1 MRCSCFLLDFPVSKR
16 NIFFSFLLLTRCNKL
31 LSGVTRV
38 MTACIAFQLL
48 VASLQ
53 LHKWKLITVSSFAEN
68 FGSGFKKRK
77 KKLRPTSFYTPVKW
91 KMSIEQ
97 GGRLGAQNKMKLFLE
112 TFFDISFFPHLT
124 KYNSNMN
131 LARKFKYLNRKETNE
146 SYAKKILMFLCW
158 FSARKFKYFVMLQTE
173 TFWVTFWTKN
183 TVKQIFL

>member
-1 MRCSCFLLDFPVSKR
+1 
-16 NIFFSFLLLTRCNKL
+16 
-31 LSGVTRV
+31 

-77 KKLRPTSFYTPVKW
+77 KTSSNIFLYTCEMKDEHWTGRSLRCTK
-91 KMSIEQ
+91 
-97 GGRLGAQNKMKLFLE
+97 QNETFLE

-131 LARKFKYLNRKETNE
+131 LARKFKW
-146 SYAKKILMFLCW
+146 ILC
-158 FSARKFKYFVMLQTE
+158 E
-173 TFWVTFWTKN
+173 KN
-183 TVKQIFL
+183 THVFVLVFCAKIQIFRDVANWNFLSDFLNKKHCEADFFITKKVKITCPLAKSHLFHFVSIDGN

>member
-1 MRCSCFLLDFPVSKR
+1 MRKMRCSCFLLDFPVSKR

-77 KKLRPTSFYTPVKW
+77 KNFVQHLSIHLWNERWALNTEQEVESRGVQQKWNFFSSLTSFSKKKPKCLKLIQKVSFYT
-91 KMSIEQ
+91 
-97 GGRLGAQNKMKLFLE
+97 
-112 TFFDISFFPHLT
+112 
-124 KYNSNMN
+124 
-131 LARKFKYLNRKETNE
+131 
-146 SYAKKILMFLCW
+146 
-158 FSARKFKYFVMLQTE
+158 FSKS
-173 TFWVTFWTKN
+173 
-183 TVKQIFL
+183 

>member
-1 MRCSCFLLDFPVSKR
+1 
-16 NIFFSFLLLTRCNKL
+16 
-31 LSGVTRV
+31 
-38 MTACIAFQLL
+38 
-48 VASLQ
+48 
-53 LHKWKLITVSSFAEN
+53 
-68 FGSGFKKRK
+68 
-77 KKLRPTSFYTPVKW
+77 
-91 KMSIEQ
+91 MSIEQ

-173 TFWVTFWTKN
+173 TF
-183 TVKQIFL
+183 